1 MYNQAAYLY
10 PNVQMV
16 YTDLVSSPTGYR
28 KMYNR
33 TLNLY
38 KGIDNTFTVK
48 LLNGDQKL
56 LNAVGQT
63 LFWTLLD
70 RDTSEVRL
78 QTSVVVDG
86 SFNSSVPVTIRE
98 GDLEIVNSGK
108 YVYSTYLVD
117 ASKKKTILY
126 GDSQYGASVPVEVIS
141 NSFPQI
147 YPSQEIKSSSFTNSG
162 YVGSTGSSLY
172 TSALNSRPELNNHNN
187 SLHTAAVYSTNYSGT
202 VYVEATLENGVTDVT
217 NWAIASSM
225 TISVSDTLNYIN
237 FNGVYTFVRF
247 RMVAGNTNVGTV
259 DKILYRS

>member
-10 PNVQMV
+10 PNVQTF
-16 YTDLVSSPTGYR
+16 YTDLVASTTGYR

-38 KGIDNTFTVK
+38 KGIDNTFSVK

-56 LNAVGQT
+56 LNVVGQT

-70 RDTSEVRL
+70 KDTAEVKF
-78 QTSVVVDG
+78 QTSIVVNG
-86 SFNSSVPVTIRE
+86 GFNSQVPITIGE
-98 GDLEIVNSGK
+98 GDLESINSGK
-108 YVYSTYLVD
+108 YIYSVFLVD
-117 ASKKKTILY
+117 SNNKKTILY

-147 YPSQEIKSSSFTNSG
+147 YPSQEVDSSSFTNSG

-172 TSALNSRPELNNHNN
+172 TSALNARPELNNHNN
-187 SLHTAAVYSTNYSGT
+187 ALHTVAVYSTNYSGI
-202 VYVEATLENGVTDVT
+202 VNIEATLENGVTDVT
-217 NWAIASSM
+217 NWATVDSISISSTD
-225 TISVSDTLNYIN
+225 TINYTN
-237 FNGVYTFVRF
+237 FNGIYTFVRF
-247 RMVAGNTNVGTV
+247 RMIAGNMNTGTV